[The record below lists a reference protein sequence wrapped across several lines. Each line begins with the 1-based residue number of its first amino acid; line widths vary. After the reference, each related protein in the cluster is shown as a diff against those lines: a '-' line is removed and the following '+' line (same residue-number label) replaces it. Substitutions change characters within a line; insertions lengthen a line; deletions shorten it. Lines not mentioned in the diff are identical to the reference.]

1 MSVKGTKLSRFIF
14 VVVVFAFFLFGYVV
28 LLSEIKRMNREKIS
42 KQEALNERINRV
54 EVKMVDIQK
63 LTSENRIVK
72 LAQDSLGLVRQDEN
86 LDSIIIS
93 KELINQI
100 QKMINEKYD

>member
-1 MSVKGTKLSRFIF
+1 MNVKGTKLSRFIF
-14 VVVVFAFFLFGYVV
+14 VVVTFAFFLFSYVV

-54 EVKMVDIQK
+54 EVKMVEIQK

-72 LAQDSLGLVRQDEN
+72 FAQDSLALFRPSEN
-86 LDSIIIS
+86 LETITIS
-93 KELINQI
+93 KEQIDQI
-100 QKMINEKYD
+100 QKIINEKYD